1 MTVKEARKLIAV
13 FMVTYPNYKPIDVEL
28 AAMVWA
34 DATKEYTYEEVD
46 LALKS
51 YMQTSTT
58 GFAPVP
64 GQLIEKIHTIK
75 QPRELNEME
84 AWALVSKAI
93 RNSGYNSESEYAK
106 LPPIVQNA
114 VGMPSQLRQWALDE
128 NYNEEVVMSQF
139 MRTYRTEIARK
150 TEFQKLPSEAQRLIQ
165 NTSENSYKAQIQEKR
180 DFAIKSSLEDK
191 NTLKIE
197 NKRVGVP
204 KHIEE
209 RLEEMRRGNGF

>member
-28 AAMVWA
+28 AATVWA

-58 GFAPVP
+58 GFAPAP
-64 GQLIEKIHTIK
+64 GQLIEKIHAIK
-75 QPRELNEME
+75 QPQELNEME

-93 RNSGYNSESEYAK
+93 RNSGYNSVEEYAK
-106 LPPIVQNA
+106 LPPVVQKS
-114 VGMPSQLRQWALDE
+114 VGLPDQLRIWAVDE

-139 MRTYRTEIARK
+139 QRCYRSELKRQE
-150 TEFQKLPSEAQRLIQ
+150 EFQKMPSDVQRIIQ
-165 NTSENSYKAQIQEKR
+165 NTCETSPKAQIQEKR
-180 DFAIKSSLEDK
+180 DFLIKSSLEDK

-197 NKRVGVP
+197 NKSIGVS

-209 RLEEMRRGNGF
+209 KLEEMRGEMS